1 MLGLRLQRAV
11 ARTMSTTTVRT
22 PAEGFV
28 EFVNAAVSPY
38 HAAAESAR
46 RLRVAGFTE
55 VHERDV

>member
-1 MLGLRLQRAV
+1 
-11 ARTMSTTTVRT
+11 MSTTTRT

-46 RLRVAGFTE
+46 RLLAAGFTE